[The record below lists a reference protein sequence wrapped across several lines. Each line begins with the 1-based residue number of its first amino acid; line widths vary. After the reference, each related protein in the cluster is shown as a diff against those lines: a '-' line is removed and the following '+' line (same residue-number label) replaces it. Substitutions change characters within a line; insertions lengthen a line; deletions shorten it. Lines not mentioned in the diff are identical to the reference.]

1 MVTVTVQLLSFVNT
15 TVNTVLPSVS
25 VARYAFLMVITPSAL
40 NDQLAPLFLTISVPP
55 INNLDTV
62 APVPLVA
69 VIATSA

>member
-15 TVNTVLPSVS
+15 TVNAVLPSSS

-40 NDQLAPLFLTISVPP
+40 NDQLEPLSFTTSVAP
-55 INNLDTV
+55 INSLDTV